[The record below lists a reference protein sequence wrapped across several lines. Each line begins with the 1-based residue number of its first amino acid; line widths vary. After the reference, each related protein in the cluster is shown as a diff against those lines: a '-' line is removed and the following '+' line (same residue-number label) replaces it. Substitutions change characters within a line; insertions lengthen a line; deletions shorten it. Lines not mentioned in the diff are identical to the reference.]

1 MWGDVGRCG
10 LQLHY
15 MIQRRAS
22 ASSSGGAGEAPLPR
36 DPPRCPPP
44 RRRASQILDG
54 WGSEGIRTLR
64 PQTVAA
70 AAVHF
75 AYEEKKGV
83 LFSSEAGQAPPSLDL
98 GRLAKQAGVE
108 KGTILRAMTELPV
121 PPPEEQQQA
130 GPSRVLE

>member
-1 MWGDVGRCG
+1 MTQQKSLLPNLCGG

-22 ASSSGGAGEAPLPR
+22 
-36 DPPRCPPP
+36 
-44 RRRASQILDG
+44 QILDR

-75 AYEEKKGV
+75 AYEETKGV

-98 GRLAKQAGVE
+98 GRLAKQAGVD

-121 PPPEEQQQA
+121 PTPEEQQQA
-130 GPSRVLE
+130 GPSRVL

>member
-1 MWGDVGRCG
+1 MPAPR
-10 LQLHY
+10 
-15 MIQRRAS
+15 
-22 ASSSGGAGEAPLPR
+22 GAGEVRGSSSP
-36 DPPRCPPP
+36 DPSRCPPP
-44 RRRASQILDG
+44 CRRASQILDR

-98 GRLAKQAGVE
+98 GRLAKQAGVD

-121 PPPEEQQQA
+121 PTPEEQPQA
-130 GPSRVLE
+130 GPSRVL

>member
-1 MWGDVGRCG
+1 MRAPAALHDPAARQRLLLGGGGR
-10 LQLHY
+10 
-15 MIQRRAS
+15 
-22 ASSSGGAGEAPLPR
+22 APLPR

-54 WGSEGIRTLR
+54 WGSETVALPALR